1 MLLVLIVFCLGFG
14 CLVIDVLVLVVLCLV
29 FSVDVEEKECIIDA
43 DGCVVFWFQCWL
55 CCTWFILVLVVLCLV
70 FSLDVGEKE
79 CIIDA
84 DGGQNHVCC
93 L

>member
-1 MLLVLIVFCLGFG
+1 MFCLGVG
-14 CLVIDVLVLVVLCLV
+14 CLVFDVLVLVVLCLV
-29 FSVDVEEKECIIDA
+29 CSV
-43 DGCVVFWFQCWL
+43 
-55 CCTWFILVLVVLCLV
+55 
-70 FSLDVGEKE
+70 DVGEKE

>member
-1 MLLVLIVFCLGFG
+1 MF
-14 CLVIDVLVLVVLCLV
+14 DVLVLVVLCLV
-29 FSVDVEEKECIIDA
+29 FSV
-43 DGCVVFWFQCWL
+43 
-55 CCTWFILVLVVLCLV
+55 
-70 FSLDVGEKE
+70 DVGEKE

>member
-1 MLLVLIVFCLGFG
+1 MY
-14 CLVIDVLVLVVLCLV
+14 
-29 FSVDVEEKECIIDA
+29 A
-43 DGCVVFWFQCWL
+43 DGCVVFWIQCWL
-55 CCTWFILVLVVLCLV
+55 CSTWFILVLVVLCLV
-70 FSLDVGEKE
+70 FPLDVGEKE

>member
-1 MLLVLIVFCLGFG
+1 MGYVRGMLLVLIDFCSGFG
-14 CLVIDVLVLVVLCLV
+14 CLVFDVLVLVVLCLV
-29 FSVDVEEKECIIDA
+29 CSV
-43 DGCVVFWFQCWL
+43 
-55 CCTWFILVLVVLCLV
+55 
-70 FSLDVGEKE
+70 DVGEKE

>member
-1 MLLVLIVFCLGFG
+1 M
-14 CLVIDVLVLVVLCLV
+14 LCLV
-29 FSVDVEEKECIIDA
+29 FSLDVNMCRR
-43 DGCVVFWFQCWL
+43 L
-55 CCTWFILVLVVLCLV
+55 CCVLDPMLVLLYLIYFSFGVLCLV